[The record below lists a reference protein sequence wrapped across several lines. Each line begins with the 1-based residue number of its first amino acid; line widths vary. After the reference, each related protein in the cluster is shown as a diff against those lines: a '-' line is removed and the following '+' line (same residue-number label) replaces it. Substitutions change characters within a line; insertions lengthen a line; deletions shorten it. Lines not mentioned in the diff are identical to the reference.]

1 MEKRAVILNSRQ
13 SLEPTGSDRW
23 IVQTRRAVQYVKS
36 REYMLVTSVGMS
48 SWEMTLF
55 FASYYGVCREVLI
68 PCDRTISPDEVA
80 THYAEQFHLDNSL
93 TVWNSIP
100 CGHTARELA
109 VFQSRRDRMA
119 IERADIVFPVAVRAG
134 GNLERLLYQAESN
147 GKTVD
152 RTFRTVQPESERSC
166 RIVIDSH
173 RLTPDVD
180 ARLDGH
186 IVHWTRTC
194 HKPWPGESSYDYYDA
209 ISSGVDSYPRR
220 ALDTLCRILSERR
233 LRASSRHQR
242 QGIWAVAF
250 SAQPPSEAIKLMT
263 WRARYREMTFEPY
276 GLAIESSLAD
286 KLEIRRVFYGNP
298 DMYGYLEPENRD
310 YFQSLGLKGNWMPE
324 REYRHLGDVD
334 VRSIPSGRL
343 IAVVL
348 YPEDVDTVRRV
359 HDGPVLSLYD

>member
-147 GKTVD
+147 GKTAFLSN
-152 RTFRTVQPESERSC
+152 R
-166 RIVIDSH
+166 H
-173 RLTPDVD
+173 RLASAHT
-180 ARLDGH
+180 G
-186 IVHWTRTC
+186 
-194 HKPWPGESSYDYYDA
+194 
-209 ISSGVDSYPRR
+209 
-220 ALDTLCRILSERR
+220 CRC
-233 LRASSRHQR
+233 
-242 QGIWAVAF
+242 
-250 SAQPPSEAIKLMT
+250 PS
-263 WRARYREMTFEPY
+263 
-276 GLAIESSLAD
+276 
-286 KLEIRRVFYGNP
+286 
-298 DMYGYLEPENRD
+298 
-310 YFQSLGLKGNWMPE
+310 
-324 REYRHLGDVD
+324 
-334 VRSIPSGRL
+334 
-343 IAVVL
+343 
-348 YPEDVDTVRRV
+348 
-359 HDGPVLSLYD
+359 